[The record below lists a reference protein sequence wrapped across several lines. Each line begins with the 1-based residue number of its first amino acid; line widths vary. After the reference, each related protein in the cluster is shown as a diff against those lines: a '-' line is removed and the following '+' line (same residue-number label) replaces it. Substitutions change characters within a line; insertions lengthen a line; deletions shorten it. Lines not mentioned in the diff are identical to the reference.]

1 MRGANLNGVDTS
13 THANASLDA
22 MQKGVEL
29 ISLPL
34 QVATPIGAGLGFL
47 YEVNQGN
54 YVSAGAYRRNI
65 RSIEFSSRSSRC
77 SLKRSRPYS
86 RRVSVNDD

>member
-34 QVATPIGAGLGFL
+34 QVATPVGAGLGFL

-54 YVSAGAYRRNI
+54 YVSAGASVGTSGVLNLVPGI
-65 RSIEFSSRSSRC
+65 PGALSRGAG
-77 SLKRSRPYS
+77 LTVGELVK
-86 RRVSVNDD
+86 